1 MEVYVNRR
9 RRNPSRSDR
18 ITAPGMQPSDTDR
31 YGMFSEAPL
40 PSWLT
45 ALLDE
50 AGSDT
55 LILKAGDPPYVVRS
69 GSACHLSTVPLTRL
83 SMEALA
89 LDLLPDDGRQMLA
102 ARGSLRLVLRS
113 PDPVE
118 VRADRLDDQ
127 LVVRLRRLEEAARVT
142 STENATADL
151 VAELG
156 AAAKT
161 PEVEA
166 AIDTLRQRLHTSG
179 AAARAAERKDGATPA
194 TVVELH
200 RRREIATAK
209 FSFDDWVVEA
219 VARGARTLYLP
230 AGSVP
235 FVKIDGQVA
244 ALSSDVLPLAMFE
257 EAAAAMTAER
267 DGWQRTRAEWEWS
280 KHVPE
285 VGTIGC
291 RAFSDVRGGG
301 LVVHLPASEPF
312 GLEHVIPPHVRTACE
327 TGDGMV
333 IIAAPFAEDVAAM
346 VEAVVAWHAKRR
358 PGYFIVFKRGSGL
371 ERLAGRAFI
380 SERSLPD
387 TDQSMAAA
395 MGPALKERP
404 DVIVVG
410 GDSNELPG
418 CEAIVSAAIGRLVI
432 VGVVARTAPRALDV
446 VLKNLVHPESRN
458 TFAAV
463 FTSACSWRRVRRP
476 GGKSIVLS
484 DTLIGTGQV
493 AALIREGDIGG
504 LDRLQR
510 DAQDGMRTVDAAL
523 ASAVA
528 RRKITL
534 REAAARAVDRKALIG
549 LARRQVRQQRAAVRA
564 SAYSTERFRSG

>member
-1 MEVYVNRR
+1 
-9 RRNPSRSDR
+9 
-18 ITAPGMQPSDTDR
+18 MQPSDTDR
-31 YGMFSEAPL
+31 YSMYSEAPL

-45 ALLDE
+45 ALLVE
-50 AGSDT
+50 AGSET

-89 LDLLPDDGRQMLA
+89 LDLLSDDGRRLLA
-102 ARGSLRLVLRS
+102 VRGSLRGVLRG
-113 PDPVE
+113 PDHVE

-127 LVVRLRRLEEAARVT
+127 LVVRLRRLGEAEHHT
-142 STENATADL
+142 STKDATADL

-166 AIDTLRQRLHTSG
+166 AIDALRQRLHASG
-179 AAARAAERKDGATPA
+179 AAARAAERKDGTTAA

-200 RRREIATAK
+200 RRRELSADR
-209 FSFDDWVVEA
+209 FSFDDWVAEA

-257 EAAAAMTAER
+257 QAAAAMTAER

-285 VGTIGC
+285 VGTIAC

-301 LVVHLPASEPF
+301 LVVHLPAAEPF
-312 GLEHVIPPHVRTACE
+312 GLEQVIPAHVRTACE
-327 TGDGMV
+327 AGDGMV
-333 IIAAPFAEDVAAM
+333 IISAPFAEDVAAM
-346 VEAVVAWHAKRR
+346 VEAVVAWYAKRR
-358 PGYFIVFKRGSGL
+358 PGYFIVFGRGSGL

-380 SERSLPD
+380 SERPLPD
-387 TDQSMAAA
+387 THQAMAAA
-395 MGPALKERP
+395 IGPALKERP

-410 GDSNELPG
+410 GDSSELPG
-418 CEAIVSAAIGRLVI
+418 CEAIVSAAVGRLVI
-432 VGVVARTAPRALDV
+432 VGVVARTAPRAVEV
-446 VLKNLVHPESRN
+446 VLKDLVHPEARN
-458 TFAAV
+458 AFAAV
-463 FTSACSWRRVRRP
+463 FTSGCSWRRVRRP

-510 DAQDGMRTVDAAL
+510 GAQEGMRTVDAAL

-528 RRKITL
+528 RKKITL

-549 LARRQVRQQRAAVRA
+549 LVRRQVRPQRGAVRG
-564 SAYSTERFRSG
+564 SAFSAERFRSG

>member
-1 MEVYVNRR
+1 MY
-9 RRNPSRSDR
+9 
-18 ITAPGMQPSDTDR
+18 
-31 YGMFSEAPL
+31 SEALL

-45 ALLDE
+45 ALLNE

-69 GSACHLSTVPLTRL
+69 GSVCHLSTVPLTRL

-89 LDLLPDDGRQMLA
+89 LDILSDDGLRALA
-102 ARGSLRLVLRS
+102 ARGSLRLVLRG

-127 LVVRLRRLEEAARVT
+127 LVLRLRQLEDAEHVT
-142 STENATADL
+142 STDATADL

-166 AIDTLRQRLHTSG
+166 AIEALRQRLHTSG
-179 AAARAAERKDGATPA
+179 VAARASERKEGTTAA

-200 RRREIATAK
+200 RRREIATDK
-209 FSFDDWVVEA
+209 FSFDDWVAEA

-285 VGTIGC
+285 VGTIEC

-312 GLEHVIPPHVRTACE
+312 GLGQVIPAHVRTACE

-333 IIAAPFAEDVAAM
+333 IISAPFAEDVAAM

-358 PGYFIVFKRGSGL
+358 PGYFIVFGRGSGL

-380 SERSLPD
+380 TERLLPD
-387 TDQSMAAA
+387 TRQAMAAA
-395 MGPALKERP
+395 IGPALKERP

-410 GDSNELPG
+410 GDSHELPG
-418 CEAIVSAAIGRLVI
+418 CEAIVRAAVGRLVI
-432 VGVVARTAPRALDV
+432 VGVVARTAPRALEV
-446 VLKNLVHPESRN
+446 VLKDLVHPEARN
-458 TFAAV
+458 AFAAV
-463 FTSACSWRRVRRP
+463 FTSGCSWRRVRRP

-484 DTLIGTGQV
+484 DTLIGTGHV
-493 AALIREGDIGG
+493 AALLREGDIGG

-549 LARRQVRQQRAAVRA
+549 LVRRQARQQRAAVRA
-564 SAYSTERFRSG
+564 STVSTERFRSG